1 MRAFEQFDTLCWV
14 ENKLKKNQIYDQN
27 HVVGLGVGTRICHYI
42 HSNAHI
48 WTILSITF
56 GKPCNVSDELFSDLS
71 SRNIYSYV
79 RANNTFHA
87 IWKESMV
94 IAWKLN
100 ELWPKITNPA
110 PIDAIYVFL
119 NQNRIAAMIGY
130 SATERAVMRSARKCL
145 LAAYMRNYVAMANP
159 TMNYFSICHRVV
171 FTHMCSQIWHFRQF
185 GRDRW
190 S

>member
-119 NQNRIAAMIGY
+119 NQNRIAAMTVTRQRNALSWDPRESGY
-130 SATERAVMRSARKCL
+130 L
-145 LAAYMRNYVAMANP
+145 HAYMHKYDAMANP
-159 TMNYFSICHRVV
+159 AMNYFSICHRVV
-171 FTHMCSQIWHFRQF
+171 YTS
-185 GRDRW
+185 W